1 MLGLAARG
9 ADLDVVPVEEAMT
22 EGVVTASPADDI
34 LDAARLMGERHIRHL
49 PVVQGE
55 NLLGV
60 VGIRDV
66 LRALAEALW
75 RSHDDAV
82 HETARSLLSHRS

>member
-1 MLGLAARG
+1 
-9 ADLDVVPVEEAMT
+9 
-22 EGVVTASPADDI
+22 
-34 LDAARLMGERHIRHL
+34 MGERHIRHL
-49 PVVQGE
+49 PVVQGD
-55 NLLGV
+55 NLLGI

-75 RSHDDAV
+75 RTHDDAV